1 MLSGRTNRSGVLP
14 AGFRVLRFIRFL
26 PYPMK
31 PVRNFVARL
40 ALFLSLSA
48 AAQSTPVTVTP
59 VIGRHVMV
67 VAGHPQAVAAGV
79 AVLKAGG
86 NAVDAA
92 VATSLA
98 LGVAEPYASG
108 LGGKLMLLY
117 YNAESGRTYV
127 VEAMDAAG
135 AVDLPAYLA
144 RPEADH
150 SYGYASA
157 CVPGLAAGLWTAH
170 QRWGARPWAE
180 DVQPAIALARAG
192 FQVLPKSRDLFDEQ
206 TKKLHRGDVEIARL
220 YLPAGQLPAIGST
233 LPNPDLARTMELLAQ
248 HGRDGFYRGPVAAAI
263 AAAAAQGG
271 GAITAGDLASY
282 EAHVTE
288 PVGID
293 FRGDRVL
300 SAPPP
305 ANGAAMLL
313 PALKALE
320 EESLGGG
327 PLRTAAN
334 LDRFGRVWRLVEP
347 EAYRLIGDAPEARF
361 NFERL
366 VAPDAIR
373 VLRAKAFADAPRRR
387 EDAAA
392 LTPADAESEM
402 AATTHFIVVDARG
415 NVVCATQ
422 SLSVHF
428 GAGVVPPGT
437 GMVLNNSMSN
447 FEFKDSRSPNYLAP
461 GRRSRSTISPTLVLR
476 GGRPIL
482 ALGIPG
488 AARIPTAMLQ
498 VLLDYLVL
506 RRPLA
511 EAIGDSR
518 FHFMIPWKPGES
530 ETFEAEQSFPA
541 GQIAAI
547 RALGWKVELSEP
559 AGRGRRFGGINAVE
573 LHPDGTRT
581 GYADPRRTN
590 AAGGD

>member
-1 MLSGRTNRSGVLP
+1 MNAFRNLASL
-14 AGFRVLRFIRFL
+14 AGLL
-26 PYPMK
+26 
-31 PVRNFVARL
+31 L
-40 ALFLSLSA
+40 AISVG
-48 AAQSTPVTVTP
+48 AQATPVTVTP
-59 VIGRHVMV
+59 VVGKHVMV
-67 VAGHPQAVAAGV
+67 VAGHPQAVAAGL

-98 LGVAEPYASG
+98 LGVAEPYGSG

-117 YNAESGRTYV
+117 YDAATGRTFV

-135 AVDLPAYLA
+135 SVDVPAYRQ

-150 SYGYASA
+150 SYGYGAA
-157 CVPGLAAGLWTAH
+157 CVPGLAAGLWLAH
-170 QRWGARPWAE
+170 QKWGVRAWS
-180 DVQPAIALARAG
+180 DDLQPAIDLARAG
-192 FQVLPKSRDLFDEQ
+192 FQVLPKSRDMFEEQ
-206 TKKLHRGDVEIARL
+206 TKKLHRGDAEIARL
-220 YLPAGQLPAIGST
+220 YLPAGQLPEIGSK
-233 LPNPDLARTMELLAQ
+233 LPNPDLARTMELLAV

-271 GAITAGDLASY
+271 GAITAADLAGY
-282 EAHVTE
+282 EAHLSE

-320 EESLGGG
+320 DDSLGGG

-334 LDRFGRVWRLVEP
+334 LDRLGRVWRLVEP
-347 EAYRLIGDAPEARF
+347 ESYRVIGDAPEARF

-373 VLRAKAFADAPRRR
+373 DLRAKALGKIPGRR

-392 LTPADAESEM
+392 LVPADAESEM
-402 AATTHFIVVDARG
+402 AATTHFIVVDAPG
-415 NVVCATQ
+415 NIVCATQ
-422 SLSVHF
+422 SLSLHF

-437 GMVLNNSMSN
+437 GVVLNDSMSN
-447 FEFKDSRSPNYLAP
+447 LEFKDTKSPNYLAP
-461 GRRSRSTISPTLVLR
+461 GRRPRSTLSPVIVFR

-482 ALGIPG
+482 ALGVPG

-506 RRPLA
+506 HRPLA
-511 EAIGDSR
+511 EAIGDTRCHFAISR
-518 FHFMIPWKPGES
+518 KAGEGDI
-530 ETFEAEQSFPA
+530 FEAEQSLPDIQA
-541 GQIAAI
+541 AAI

-559 AGRGRRFGGINAVE
+559 AGRGRRFGGVNAVE

-590 AAGGD
+590 AAEGD